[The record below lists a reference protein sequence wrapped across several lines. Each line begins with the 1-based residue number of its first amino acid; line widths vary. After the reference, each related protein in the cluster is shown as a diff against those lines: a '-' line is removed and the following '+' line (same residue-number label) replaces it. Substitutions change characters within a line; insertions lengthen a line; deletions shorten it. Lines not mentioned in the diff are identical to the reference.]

1 MLPCFCLLKRMA
13 ALLGGNGVAHI
24 NEVTPR
30 RARLVPRWVTTQ
42 TDSVRASLRLW
53 VGAVSAGEVAMV
65 TADAREELAS
75 SALTVG
81 LVVMPV
87 SLVRA
92 SSAAWSWSLFSLFM
106 RWTEWTLIMTAT
118 QTLSWLILL
127 LLLLQCIII
136 IYYDCSHTDLIG

>member
-1 MLPCFCLLKRMA
+1 MA

-106 RWTEWTLIMTAT
+106 R
-118 QTLSWLILL
+118 
-127 LLLLQCIII
+127 
-136 IYYDCSHTDLIG
+136 